1 MKKWIL
7 WVLGIILAV
16 TLYCLVFF
24 LPLSHTYFFPGDEIE
39 LHFIYKTTLHV
50 PEGETAVRY
59 EAVEFTREDI
69 LERVDTEKLL
79 EQLPKMRVT
88 FYSDY
93 LTSRWVGDVTYEISG
108 RISSGLRK
116 GTSFHIDL
124 GIPEESHLR
133 IGSRQWGRRI
143 VNPQQWIDLISDLE
157 QPQGE

>member
-7 WVLGIILAV
+7 WLLGITLVV

-24 LPLSHTYFFPGDEIE
+24 LPLSHTYFFPGDEVE
-39 LHFIYKTTLHV
+39 LHYIIKTTLHV
-50 PEGETAVRY
+50 PEGQTATRY
-59 EAVEFTREDI
+59 EDVEFTDEDI
-69 LERVDTEKLL
+69 IEQVDIEKLL

-93 LTSRWVGDVTYEISG
+93 LTSRWVGDVTYEING
-108 RISSGLRK
+108 YIRSGLRK
-116 GTSFHIDL
+116 GTFFHIDL

-143 VNPQQWIDLISDLE
+143 VNPQQWIDLISSLE
-157 QPQGE
+157 QP

>member
-16 TLYCLVFF
+16 ALYCLVFF

-39 LHFIYKTTLHV
+39 LHYIIKATLLV
-50 PEGETAVRY
+50 PEGQTVTRY
-59 EAVEFTREDI
+59 EPVEFTDEDI
-69 LERVDTEKLL
+69 IERVDTEKLL

-93 LTSRWVGDVTYEISG
+93 LTSRWVGDVTYEING
-108 RISSGLRK
+108 YIRSGLRK
-116 GTSFHIDL
+116 GTFFHIDL

-143 VNPQQWIDLISDLE
+143 VNPQHWIDLISDLE